1 MKRDLKINCSIK
13 ERVLF
18 DYSFSGWLANGN
30 LQKSFRFELM
40 QVLMN
45 NILGKH
51 TFIANY
57 NYRNRAVVVKPTLV
71 FDELRSKYFLLPISS
86 FFRSTL
92 AKYLTSKQ
100 MNLLIE
106 MSDELKKING
116 KKVEKNDKNE
126 IEFEG
131 NLVELSS
138 NFEIDEIEKDRDQ
151 NDGKYYY
158 LEADEKEEV

>member
-1 MKRDLKINCSIK
+1 
-13 ERVLF
+13 
-18 DYSFSGWLANGN
+18 
-30 LQKSFRFELM
+30 
-40 QVLMN
+40 
-45 NILGKH
+45 
-51 TFIANY
+51 
-57 NYRNRAVVVKPTLV
+57 
-71 FDELRSKYFLLPISS
+71 
-86 FFRSTL
+86 
-92 AKYLTSKQ
+92 

-126 IEFEG
+126 LEFEG
-131 NLVELSS
+131 NLAELSS